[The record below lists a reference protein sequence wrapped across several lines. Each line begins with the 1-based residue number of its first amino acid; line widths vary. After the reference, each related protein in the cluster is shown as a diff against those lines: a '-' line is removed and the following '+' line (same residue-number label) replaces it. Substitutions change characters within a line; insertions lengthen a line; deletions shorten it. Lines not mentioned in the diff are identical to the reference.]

1 MVSSQWQSFL
11 QTGLTKQHW
20 LYRFQRPNTL
30 HAVATESNSLV
41 FGQHFFPTSAIRSV
55 VMGWVHTAFLS
66 WAITNVEHKDMRV
79 LLLRLMAYWKKVITA
94 GENLEGTL

>member
-1 MVSSQWQSFL
+1 MYLKGTPPLRASL
-11 QTGLTKQHW
+11 ILCNW
-20 LYRFQRPNTL
+20 LYRFQRLNTL
-30 HAVATESNSLV
+30 HAMAMESNSLV
-41 FGQHFFPTSAIRSV
+41 FGQHFFSTSAIRSV

-79 LLLRLMAYWKKVITA
+79 LLLHLMAYWKKVIMA